1 MSRSIDLQGHAIG
14 RLAAALSV
22 PADNVVP
29 VQMAARNT
37 DLDPRISVGATITT
51 DRGNKLE
58 TVSGQVRVIVDGTD
72 EFVKTNGTA
81 GLSEIQAAVVDELT
95 SHSPAWGAVGVSSQQ
110 PVAFDDSLNRHLGVV
125 ETAHERT
132 DTHPTHQ
139 S

>member
-1 MSRSIDLQGHAIG
+1 MNRSIDLQGHAIS
-14 RLAAALSV
+14 RLTTALSV
-22 PADNVVP
+22 PAENVVP
-29 VQMAARNT
+29 VQMAARSS

-95 SHSPAWGAVGVSSQQ
+95 SHSPAWGAVGVSNQQ
-110 PVAFDDSLNRHLGVV
+110 PVAFDDSVNRHLGVV
-125 ETAHERT
+125 ETTHERT
-132 DTHPTHQ
+132 DIHRTHQ